1 MEQFNNFSSKYND
14 MFNQQFGF
22 IYTNQYV
29 FGILLLCTILYLIVV
44 KNQLPDYIN
53 KLLHNNFFMFAVIS
67 YTLYKVNNDIK
78 TSVVLTFC
86 FLAITSLVK
95 SDKQE
100 NFCYDGITQD
110 TNQNKHYCN
119 LTDANKK
126 TAQCDYCNNKE

>member
-1 MEQFNNFSSKYND
+1 MTKLKNFINPNSERDEFDITDFDNTDGWHWKDVDHLID
-14 MFNQQFGF
+14 MGF
-22 IYTNQYV
+22 EMSGDTR
-29 FGILLLCTILYLIVV
+29 L
-44 KNQLPDYIN
+44 
-53 KLLHNNFFMFAVIS
+53 KL
-67 YTLYKVNNDIK
+67 
-78 TSVVLTFC
+78 
-86 FLAITSLVK
+86 